1 MKCQCG
7 TIHDPGLGLTRCP
20 DCGEEFSH
28 SQMHRPEPIR
38 RIAAFSGTVR
48 GYREMAKAHADRLK
62 PSKAGAAG

>member
-20 DCGEEFSH
+20 DCGEELSH
-28 SQMHRPEPIR
+28 SQMQIR

-48 GYREMAKAHADRLK
+48 GYREMVKVHSDRLR
-62 PSKAGAAG
+62 PSKAGAK